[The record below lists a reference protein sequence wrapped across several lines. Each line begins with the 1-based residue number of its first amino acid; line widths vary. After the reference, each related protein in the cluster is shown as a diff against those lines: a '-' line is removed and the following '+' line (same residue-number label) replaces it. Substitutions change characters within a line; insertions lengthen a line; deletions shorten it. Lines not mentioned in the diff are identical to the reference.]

1 VKAYTE
7 IASGDERTL
16 MEHEGRIWFGDD
28 DPSTAAQASVEIAS
42 DGRMVVRV
50 GDSIAAEWVFED
62 VSVVGDHPVTEL
74 RVVDELVNFEPDD
87 KGAWMEDIAAA
98 RMRVRL
104 GQVGMEDGEA
114 VGSQEMAN
122 TALVSQTPA
131 GVAGGSYCPACGE
144 PIDPRAEI
152 CVNCGVRQY
161 ALVTRPH
168 KSKTTAGLLALF
180 LGGIGA
186 HHFYLGQTGLGILY
200 LLFFWTF
207 IPAIVAFFEAL
218 VFFFQSDAS
227 FDAKYNSVLIS
238 L

>member
-1 VKAYTE
+1 
-7 IASGDERTL
+7 

-42 DGRMVVRV
+42 DGRMVVSV

-62 VSVVGDHPVTEL
+62 VSVIGDHPVTEL
-74 RVVDELVNFEPDD
+74 RVGDELVNFEPDD
-87 KGAWMEDIAAA
+87 KDAWMEAIAAA

-104 GQVGMEDGEA
+104 GHVGMEDDES
-114 VGSQEMAN
+114 VGSPDMVN
-122 TALVSQTPA
+122 TAALVSQAPA
-131 GVAGGSYCPACGE
+131 GVTGGSYCHACGE

-161 ALVTRPH
+161 ALVVRPH
-168 KSKTTAGLLALF
+168 KSRITAGMLALF

-186 HHFYLGQTGLGILY
+186 HHFYLGQIGFGILY

-227 FDAKYNSVLIS
+227 FDAKYNSVQIS

>member
-1 VKAYTE
+1 
-7 IASGDERTL
+7 

-28 DPSTAAQASVEIAS
+28 DPSSVTQATLEVTS
-42 DGRMVVRV
+42 DNRVVVYV
-50 GDSIAAEWVFED
+50 GGALTAEWALDD
-62 VSVVGDHPVTEL
+62 VDVIGDHPVTEFHIG
-74 RVVDELVNFEPDD
+74 DDIIHFEPTDPEAL
-87 KGAWMEDIAAA
+87 KGDIVAA

-104 GQVGMEDGEA
+104 QRSAGQEQVPS
-114 VGSQEMAN
+114 GSVSDSDPE
-122 TALVSQTPA
+122 TALVATTA
-131 GVAGGSYCPACGE
+131 GARSATAGSYCRACGD
-144 PIDPRAEI
+144 PIDLRAEI
-152 CVNCGVRQY
+152 CVHCGVRQY
-161 ALVTRPH
+161 SVSIRPH

-180 LGGIGA
+180 LGGFGA
-186 HHFYLGQTGLGILY
+186 HHFYLGQIGLGILY